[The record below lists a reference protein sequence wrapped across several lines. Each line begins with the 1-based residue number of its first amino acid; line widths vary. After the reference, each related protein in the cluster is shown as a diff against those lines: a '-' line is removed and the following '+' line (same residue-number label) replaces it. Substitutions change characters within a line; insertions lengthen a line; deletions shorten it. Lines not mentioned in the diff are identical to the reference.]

1 MMFAP
6 SRSCVQHYMI
16 VILFGVTLISLHYLV
31 FIHPEIF
38 SLFPDWAMNAAESQ
52 MIWFPLLKEWQVETT
67 AAWDSG
73 HVIKPCHR
81 PNCNIKPLKSKAG
94 VNQNSQ
100 ACRIQRC
107 SVAQEH
113 RRAAPGT
120 INPLLHPGHTI
131 NIFPLCGIYGV
142 PQAPALLLRS
152 WTYTQIM
159 KMAEIY
165 TKSCPT
171 AATSSGGSLFVPHQA
186 QHTDTVTRHSKQ
198 T

>member
-16 VILFGVTLISLHYLV
+16 VILFSVTLISLHYLV

-73 HVIKPCHR
+73 HIIKPCHR

-94 VNQNSQ
+94 LNQKSQ

-107 SVAQEH
+107 SDEQ
-113 RRAAPGT
+113 
-120 INPLLHPGHTI
+120 LLGQSIPCYI
-131 NIFPLCGIYGV
+131 
-142 PQAPALLLRS
+142 QAIQL
-152 WTYTQIM
+152 
-159 KMAEIY
+159 
-165 TKSCPT
+165 
-171 AATSSGGSLFVPHQA
+171 TSS
-186 QHTDTVTRHSKQ
+186 HSVESTEFLKLQ
-198 T
+198 LCYCVHELTHK